1 MQLQR
6 IPRTIVCTWLRTAR
20 LPLDAV
26 EAVVRR
32 GEHDDEWPP
41 AIAFDSFEAT
51 VKQLAGSFFHDDEL
65 TQDGRVGQARVAQ
78 LRKAVELDAVAE
90 QRKTQ
95 ADAEFQQRRQ
105 ADEQHRQEVQRQADQ
120 RETALERDR
129 AEKKR
134 RAAEEDARKRKQSA
148 QVETIEERT
157 VEREDRA
164 ARATRIAAER
174 DALQHERKAVAAKSR
189 VADLDEKLED
199 TKAARKSTR

>member
-1 MQLQR
+1 MQLQQ

-32 GEHDDEWPP
+32 GEHDVEWPP

-51 VKQLAGSFFHDDEL
+51 VKQLAGSIFHDDEL
-65 TQDGRVGQARVAQ
+65 TQDGRIAQARVAQ

-95 ADAEFQQRRQ
+95 ADVEFEQRRQ
-105 ADEQHRQEVQRQADQ
+105 ADEQHRQEVQKQADQ
-120 RETALERDR
+120 RQAALERER

-134 RAAEEDARKRKQSA
+134 GAAEEDARKRNQAA
-148 QVETIEERT
+148 QLEKIEEKK

-164 ARATRIAAER
+164 ARAARISAER
-174 DALQHERKAVAAKSR
+174 DALQHERKAVAAKNR
-189 VADLDEKLED
+189 VTDLDEKLED
-199 TKAARKSTR
+199 TKVARKSN

>member
-1 MQLQR
+1 MQLQQ

-32 GEHDDEWPP
+32 GEHDVEWPP

-51 VKQLAGSFFHDDEL
+51 VKQLAGSIFHDDEL
-65 TQDGRVGQARVAQ
+65 AQDGRIAQARVAQ
-78 LRKAVELDAVAE
+78 LRKAVELDVVAE

-95 ADAEFQQRRQ
+95 ADVEFEQRRH
-105 ADEQHRQEVQRQADQ
+105 ADEQHRQQVQKQADQ
-120 RETALERDR
+120 REAALERER

-134 RAAEEDARKRKQSA
+134 RAGEEDARKRNQAA
-148 QVETIEERT
+148 QLEKAEEKK

-164 ARATRIAAER
+164 ARATRISAER
-174 DALQHERKAVAAKSR
+174 DALQQKRKAVAAKSR
-189 VADLDEKLED
+189 VTDLDEKLED
-199 TKAARKSTR
+199 TKAARKSN